1 MNDYE
6 SAVYITRDYE
16 QPWGMFNSPFET
28 MEKDFMNNFQRYFP
42 ESYDSIKKH
51 DLEGLFVN
59 KTRIE
64 IEKGFIHI
72 VKRDGNHCTRMVFY
86 YNPNKDK
93 PLLSKLQ
100 EEWLDKKVNHQDSN

>member
-1 MNDYE
+1 MSDYE

-16 QPWGMFNSPFET
+16 MPWGIFNFPFET
-28 MEKDFMNNFQRYFP
+28 MEKEFMNNFQRYFP
-42 ESYDSIKKH
+42 ESYEHIKNH
-51 DLEGLFVN
+51 NLDGLFVN
-59 KTRIE
+59 ELNKTRID

-72 VKRDGNHCTRMVFY
+72 VKRNGNHCIRMVFY

-100 EEWLDKKVNHQDSN
+100 EEWFNK

>member
-1 MNDYE
+1 MNNYQ

-16 QPWGMFNSPFET
+16 MPWGFFNSPFET
-28 MEKDFMNNFQRYFP
+28 MEKDFMNYFQSYFP
-42 ESYDSIKKH
+42 ESYDRIKNN
-51 DLEGLFVN
+51 DLDGLFIMELN
-59 KTRIE
+59 KPRIE

-86 YNPNKDK
+86 YNPNKHT

-100 EEWLDKKVNHQDSN
+100 EEWLNKI